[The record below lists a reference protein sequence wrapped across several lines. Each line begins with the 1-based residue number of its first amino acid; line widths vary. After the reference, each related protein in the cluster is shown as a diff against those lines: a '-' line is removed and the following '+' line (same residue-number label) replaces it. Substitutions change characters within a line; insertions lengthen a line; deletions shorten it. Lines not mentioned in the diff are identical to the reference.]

1 MREGLPSSWL
11 SIELSKAVIYGK
23 GKKPKTLSTTEKNGL
38 VPYIGIKAFEK
49 GIIDEYA
56 DTQSSR
62 LIDEND
68 ILVVW
73 DGARFGLTGMGM
85 SGAAGSTLMVLKP
98 VLCHPKYIY
107 SFINRY
113 YSYINSK
120 PKGSGTPHVN
130 PDIFWKLPFPIAPL
144 NEQKRIVAKLD
155 AIMPRIEVVK
165 KRLDKIPTILKRFRQ
180 SVLTAAVS
188 GKLTEQWREEH
199 PVVES
204 AEMLLERIKRERE
217 ERYKKE
223 CEEAN
228 KKGCTFG
235 RRA

>member
-1 MREGLPSSWL
+1 
-11 SIELSKAVIYGK
+11 
-23 GKKPKTLSTTEKNGL
+23 
-38 VPYIGIKAFEK
+38 
-49 GIIDEYA
+49 
-56 DTQSSR
+56 
-62 LIDEND
+62 
-68 ILVVW
+68 
-73 DGARFGLTGMGM
+73 M

-155 AIMPRIEVVK
+155 AIMPRIEAVK
-165 KRLDKIPTILKRFRQ
+165 ERLDKVPTILKRFRQ

-204 AEMLLERIKRERE
+204 AEKLVQSLLQKRLEKCSTPVQE
-217 ERYKKE
+217 QKINFIYNETEVEDDNSLPESWKFTFLSKI
-223 CEEAN
+223 CESFQYGTSAKSDN
-228 KKGCTFG
+228 KGKVVVLRMGNLQNG
-235 RRA
+235 KN